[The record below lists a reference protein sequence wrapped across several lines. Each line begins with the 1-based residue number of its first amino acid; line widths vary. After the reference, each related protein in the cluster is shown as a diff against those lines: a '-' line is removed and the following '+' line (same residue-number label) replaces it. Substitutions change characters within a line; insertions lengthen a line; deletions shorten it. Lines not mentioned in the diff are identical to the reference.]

1 MDIYYN
7 TCYSIHASQERIG
20 RTTTDKRGENK
31 MKNKME
37 LITVSKIELAE
48 LLVNAEHG
56 STDYDICYNTDTKNI
71 DNRHTTQ
78 QWGPWVVLIDLYNTT
93 YDNVETWSDGDWL
106 EFLRE
111 IGSGSIKKKK
121 RYAPV
126 DKFSLP

>member
-1 MDIYYN
+1 
-7 TCYSIHASQERIG
+7 
-20 RTTTDKRGENK
+20 

-93 YDNVETWSDGDWL
+93 YDNVETWSVADWL
-106 EFLRE
+106 DLLSETGVEPITIMRR
-111 IGSGSIKKKK
+111 S
-121 RYAPV
+121 APV
-126 DKFSLP
+126 DKFSLPNYEDIDLYIELV